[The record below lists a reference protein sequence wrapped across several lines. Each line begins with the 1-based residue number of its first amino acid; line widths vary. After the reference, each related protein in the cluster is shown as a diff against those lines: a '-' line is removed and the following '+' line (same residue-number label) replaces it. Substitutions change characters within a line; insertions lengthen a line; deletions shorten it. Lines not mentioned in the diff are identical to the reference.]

1 MDLATDTGDKIVHRL
16 LITTMHERTRPKKDK
31 PNNNS
36 LEHDATATISA
47 RARSRIPLAR
57 SRQMIPPCYLIMR
70 EANLSGTL

>member
-47 RARSRIPLAR
+47 RARSRIGSSCKIETNDTALLSHYAR
-57 SRQMIPPCYLIMR
+57 
-70 EANLSGTL
+70 G